1 MSTSIQAEPELLTA
15 GALNALD
22 IRKQPFSTDAEHH
35 TPFLNNAFQDVLDQ
49 TQLLLQT
56 SSQLPI
62 IVGPSG
68 AGKSSLLSLLISKAT
83 DSVQYFIIEGNQQF
97 SAYNV
102 FAGMLE
108 AFQHPAPEDFQDCLD
123 ELAQELLT
131 LENQSFKAIILLD
144 DAHEV
149 PATELYKLISGMLY
163 MRKDSE
169 LHSFRI
175 ALTATPDFESYVA
188 GAIPTDSGMSYSTL
202 QLPRLTAPDTSEFLE
217 HHLKHA
223 GFYESLPVNNKQ
235 LDIISRNSDGLP
247 GSISKEAVLLINEL
261 FQSSP
266 KSGDRTQSVRKL
278 MNNSL
283 TSINKNYALG
293 GIAIA
298 LIGISTFMFTGSD
311 EQESST
317 TQANPVDKKSNTVI
331 ISEPLQMV
339 PNEKSGPPKL
349 VLLSELNSHSTSNKH
364 RVTQPTPPPSPVT
377 TPIAKSKVIA
387 PVAELIKEVA
397 SEPPTGKLNE
407 NIKKVEKIESE
418 PKVVVTPAIE
428 KPVILAEPELA
439 KTEEPTPIR
448 EEPAT
453 SVASTTTLSTELEQ
467 LLETPNWVLLQ
478 PPTQFTVQMI
488 ASSKR
493 SEVERFIIRHK
504 LDGPNSI
511 FAFNRGD
518 ETWYALIHGL
528 YAEIDDAKDAVKSL
542 PKAVRSQHPWIRQ
555 IKRIHQ
561 SLKK

>member
-22 IRKQPFSTDAEHH
+22 IRKQPFSTDAAHH
-35 TPFLNNAFQDVLDQ
+35 TPYINSAFQDVLDQ
-49 TQLLLQT
+49 TQLLLEV
-56 SSQLPI
+56 SEQLPI
-62 IVGPSG
+62 VVGPSG

-83 DSVQYFIIEGNQQF
+83 DSVQYFIVEGNQQF

-108 AFQHPAPEDFQDCLD
+108 AFQHPAPTDFQACLD
-123 ELAQELLT
+123 ELSKELLT
-131 LENQSFKAIILLD
+131 LEEQSFKAIILLD

-175 ALTATPDFESYVA
+175 ALTATPGFESYVA
-188 GAIPTDSGMSYSTL
+188 GAIPTDSGLSYTTL

-235 LDIISRNSDGLP
+235 LDTISRNSEGLP
-247 GSISKEAVLLINEL
+247 GSVSKEAVLLINEL
-261 FQSSP
+261 F
-266 KSGDRTQSVRKL
+266 KSTSNSGGWRQSVRDP
-278 MNNSL
+278 MNNLL
-283 TSINKNYALG
+283 TTIKTNYILG
-293 GIAIA
+293 GLAIA
-298 LIGISTFMFTGSD
+298 LIGISTFLFTGSD
-311 EQESST
+311 TQKVALESLT
-317 TQANPVDKKSNTVI
+317 DAEKKSDTII
-331 ISEPLQMV
+331 ISEPFKIATT
-339 PNEKSGPPKL
+339 EKSGPPKL
-349 VLLSELNSHSTSNKH
+349 VLLSELNSHNTSNKL
-364 RVTQPTPPPSPVT
+364 RGTTPSPTPPPAPDT
-377 TPIAKSKVIA
+377 TPIAKTDVIT
-387 PVAELIKEVA
+387 
-397 SEPPTGKLNE
+397 PPTALINE
-407 NIKKVEKIESE
+407 INPNALKTKGNEIQEKAAKVS
-418 PKVVVTPAIE
+418 P
-428 KPVILAEPELA
+428 LA
-439 KTEEPTPIR
+439 KTLVVKKPIENPVPVQTKPNESGR
-448 EEPAT
+448 NKPQAT
-453 SVASTTTLSTELEQ
+453 TVTSEDNISPELEK
-467 LLETPNWVLLQ
+467 LLESPNWVLLQ

-493 SEVERFIIRHK
+493 SEVERFIIKHQ

-511 FAFNRGD
+511 FAFSRGQ

-528 YAEIDDAKDAVKSL
+528 YAEIDDAKNAVKSL

-555 IKRIHQ
+555 IKRIHE